1 MLIESNKYKNI
12 IFDLGAVII
21 NIDHSLTSKAF
32 NDFGLDLS
40 DPMFQKVQQQLF
52 DSYEKGEMASQ
63 DFRIKIK
70 SYFKKALN
78 DIEFDMAWNAMLLNL
93 PIERLGLLQQLKTRY
108 RTFLLSN
115 TNEIHFQWIV
125 KYLEDHYKINDLSS
139 FFEKSYLSYKLGMRK
154 PDAEIFNL
162 VLKANNLDPTKTLFI
177 DDSESNIEGAQKLG
191 IATYWLDVNKE
202 SILDLF

>member
-32 NDFGLDLS
+32 NDFGLDHS

>member
-1 MLIESNKYKNI
+1 MLIDSNKYKNI

-32 NDFGLDLS
+32 NDFGLDHS